1 MGFSFVLWVKEGD
14 RVNDRF
20 PNNMTIDAVFD
31 KYCDTVYRLA
41 FARMKNRYD
50 AEDVLQTVFL
60 KLLKTDTV
68 FSEEEHLK
76 AWLLKV
82 TVNSSKN
89 LLTSA
94 WMRLTDSMRDD
105 ITVDMPENME
115 VYPAVM
121 ALPAKYRT
129 VIHLFYY
136 EGYSCC
142 EIAAL
147 TNTSEATVKTRLARA
162 RQRLSIALKGE
173 VFDV

>member
-1 MGFSFVLWVKEGD
+1 MLWVKEGES
-14 RVNDRF
+14 VSDRF
-20 PNNMTIDAVFD
+20 PNDMTIDTVFG

-41 FARMKNRYD
+41 FARTKNRFD

-94 WMRLTDSMRDD
+94 WMRLTDAMRDD
-105 ITVDMPENME
+105 VTAEMPENME

-121 ALPAKYRT
+121 ALPVKYRT

-136 EGYSCC
+136 EGYSCR
-142 EIAAL
+142 EIATL
-147 TNTSEATVKTRLARA
+147 LNTNEATVKTRLARA
-162 RQRLSIALKGE
+162 RQRLAVTLKGE
-173 VFDV
+173 DFDVQG